1 MLSSCCD
8 LSFKTLLRLV
18 KSLLTKCLCLSV
30 YHNKPDLRAFF
41 SKGNMTFL
49 EEDSCVSVF
58 LTCKGRGSRHR
69 VCNHRPYSGVLLQV
83 YQYLEV
89 IYCSS
94 KSCI

>member
-41 SKGNMTFL
+41 FQKVTWHFWKKTAVCLCSLHVRVVVRVTESATIDLTQG
-49 EEDSCVSVF
+49 SC
-58 LTCKGRGSRHR
+58 CKYIST
-69 VCNHRPYSGVLLQV
+69 
-83 YQYLEV
+83 
-89 IYCSS
+89 
-94 KSCI
+94 